1 MKFTTEKAIEAE
13 KRVKEAYEEA
23 AKARMRYENSKKAFA
38 DTIAEIF
45 EERIAKRGE
54 KITSASG
61 ETYYYS
67 GIRYEGY
74 TPEVIC
80 YPMKKDGTPSKA
92 LRYVYLSNFVETL

>member
-1 MKFTTEKAIEAE
+1 MRFTIGMAIEAE
-13 KRVKEAYEEA
+13 KRVKEAYEQLG
-23 AKARMRYENSKKAFA
+23 KARLRYENSKKAMA

-61 ETYYYS
+61 DTYFYE
-67 GIRYEGY
+67 GIRYDGY

-92 LRYVYLSNFVETL
+92 LRYVYLDNFVQTL

>member
-1 MKFTTEKAIEAE
+1 MKFTIEKAIEAE
-13 KRVKEAYEEA
+13 KRAKEAYEQLG
-23 AKARMRYENSKKAFA
+23 KARMRFEDSKKAMA

-61 ETYYYS
+61 DTYFYS

-92 LRYVYLSNFVETL
+92 LRYVYLSNFVQTL

>member
-1 MKFTTEKAIEAE
+1 MKFTTGMAIEAE
-13 KRVKEAYEEA
+13 KRVKEAYEQLG
-23 AKARMRYENSKKAFA
+23 KARMRFEDSKKAMA

-45 EERIAKRGE
+45 EERFAKRGE
-54 KITSASG
+54 KITSSSG
-61 ETYYYS
+61 ETYFYS

-74 TPEVIC
+74 IPEVIC

>member
-1 MKFTTEKAIEAE
+1 MRFTIGKAIEAE

-23 AKARMRYENSKKAFA
+23 AKARMRFENSKKAMA
-38 DTIAEIF
+38 NTIAEIF

-61 ETYYYS
+61 ETNFYE
-67 GIRYEGY
+67 GIRYGDY
-74 TPEVIC
+74 APEVIC

-92 LRYVYLSNFVETL
+92 LRYVYLNNFVQTL